1 MNSHDPARS
10 RRAAEHSS
18 FQSFSFQHFS
28 STQIP
33 PFPRNPH
40 FPALPSDHR
49 LFQRPS
55 PKKQIPSI
63 LPHQNTPNLMRLLV
77 PLLTACI
84 ICPVLADVTVT
95 HRFEK
100 SGSYQLAG
108 SPNLPP
114 KILASAGKSL
124 RLEFPG
130 FNADPKPAVQ
140 LYQINSARKI
150 SIQTPEAV
158 STAEGS
164 QWTWT
169 PPNTRSTANYE
180 FIFEGEPKQIV
191 FLEIRDAT
199 WLKATLETLTNQVTW
214 DAQGL
219 SNDERTAL
227 TAHGLRLDRA
237 AKSQKQNIA
246 SLQYIP
252 RQGDAARRRVEAS
265 LTRERGAFAPVA
277 AIIPCAPSSAR

>member
-1 MNSHDPARS
+1 
-10 RRAAEHSS
+10 
-18 FQSFSFQHFS
+18 
-28 STQIP
+28 
-33 PFPRNPH
+33 
-40 FPALPSDHR
+40 
-49 LFQRPS
+49 
-55 PKKQIPSI
+55 
-63 LPHQNTPNLMRLLV
+63 MRLLV

-114 KILASAGKSL
+114 KILAIAGKSL
-124 RLEFPG
+124 RLDFPG
-130 FNADPKPAVQ
+130 FKADPKPAVQ

-199 WLKATLETLTNQVTW
+199 WLKATLEMLTNQVTW

-227 TAHGLRLDRA
+227 TAHGLRLDQA
-237 AKSQKQNIA
+237 VTSQKKNIA
-246 SLQYIP
+246 SLQCIP
-252 RQGDAARRRVEAS
+252 RQGDAARRRVVWDEQES
-265 LTRERGAFAPVA
+265 NLVVWRQGPSTGDVEIRAPRWWISPA
-277 AIIPCAPSSAR
+277 ALATDQGLIRFLDLFSEPPYNP